1 MKKQSKFNMLY
12 ESILSKL
19 NDLHDLET
27 EPEKEYKSLDE
38 FKHFLKSIDLILEI
52 DDDKDTPNYIECKLY
67 FIDPDNDNNLV
78 RFEYLNQVVPSYYE
92 QYNEIFDTLNN
103 YSELNIVTIDG
114 TKDSPIIM
122 WG

>member
-1 MKKQSKFNMLY
+1 MKKQTKFDMLY
-12 ESILSKL
+12 ESILSEL
-19 NDLHDLET
+19 NDLHELET
-27 EPEKEYKSLDE
+27 EIEKQYKSLDE

-52 DDDKDTPNYIECKLY
+52 DDDEETPNYIECKLY
-67 FIDPDNDNNLV
+67 FIDPDNDNNLI

-92 QYNEIFDTLNN
+92 QYKDLFDSLNQ
-103 YSELNIVTIDG
+103 YAKLNIVTMDG

>member
-27 EPEKEYKSLDE
+27 EPEKEYKSLE
-38 FKHFLKSIDLILEI
+38 ELKHFLKSIDLILEI
-52 DDDKDTPNYIECKLY
+52 DDDEETPNYIECKLY

-78 RFEYLNQVVPSYYE
+78 RFEYLNQVVPSYYNKYKE
-92 QYNEIFDTLNN
+92 TFDALNQYGK
-103 YSELNIVTIDG
+103 LNIVTMDG
-114 TKDSPIIM
+114 TEKSPIIM